1 MKWFSFPFQPKG
13 GLRAVAAW
21 LVVIALLSG
30 IPAPTTLSA
39 APPSATDMALPTDMV
54 ALVPRGSE
62 PITPLPDMPDA
73 TSPKLLLGER
83 LFADTRLSG
92 DGSRSCSSCHDI
104 RTNGAGSNRHDLA
117 ANGKE
122 IPLNT
127 TTVFNAALNFRL
139 NWEGNFRTLEEQAA
153 AAFENPG
160 FMGTNIDAVIAKLQA
175 DPQMMALFTQAY
187 DHGPDRAS
195 ILDAIATYE
204 RSLVT
209 PGSRFD
215 LWLKGNVDALIPA
228 EKAGYG
234 LFKSLGCISCH
245 QGVNVGGNLYERHGI
260 FRPLGSPDPEL
271 LRVPSLR
278 NVATTAPYF
287 HDGSAPTLNDAVRR
301 MAAAQLNRR
310 LSDDD
315 VASIVSF
322 LRTLT
327 GNYRGVPVLAP
338 AP

>member
-1 MKWFSFPFQPKG
+1 MMHPPLARRMRSE
-13 GLRAVAAW
+13 LRKAGNW
-21 LVVIALLSG
+21 LFFTALLLMV
-30 IPAPTTLSA
+30 PAPESLPAALST
-39 APPSATDMALPTDMV
+39 PVELVDVTSSIDMGARQT
-54 ALVPRGSE
+54 E
-62 PITPLPDMPDA
+62 PITPLPDIPDT
-73 TSPKLLLGER
+73 TSPKVMLGER

-92 DGSRSCSSCHDI
+92 DGSRSCLSCHDI
-104 RTNGAGSNRHDLA
+104 RTNGADSNRHDLTPG
-117 ANGKE
+117 GKE
-122 IPLNT
+122 IALNT

-153 AAFENPG
+153 ATFESPG

-175 DPQMMALFTQAY
+175 DPQMTALFTQVY
-187 DHGPDRAS
+187 GHGPDRDS

-204 RSLVT
+204 RSLIT

-215 LWLKGNVDALIPA
+215 LWLKGDGDALTDK
-228 EKAGYG
+228 EKQGYG

-245 QGVNVGGNLYERHGI
+245 QGVNIGGNLYERHGI

-287 HDGSAPTLNDAVRR
+287 HDGSAPTLNIAVRR
-301 MAAAQLNRR
+301 MAAAQLNRT
-310 LSDDD
+310 LTDDD
-315 VASIVSF
+315 VDTIVSF

-327 GNYRGVPVLAP
+327 GSYHGVPVLAP